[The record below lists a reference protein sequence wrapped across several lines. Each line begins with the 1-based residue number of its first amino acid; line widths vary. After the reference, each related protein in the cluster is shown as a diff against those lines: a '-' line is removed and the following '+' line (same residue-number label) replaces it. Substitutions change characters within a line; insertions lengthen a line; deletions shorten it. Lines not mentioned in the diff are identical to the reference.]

1 MRLRGQARHDPVRQR
16 SLEIGPSA
24 VAVGKPVSS
33 CTLGAASEVT
43 LLLPDGR
50 LRRESKQASRAVT
63 HTEGG

>member
-33 CTLGAASEVT
+33 CSLGAASEVT
-43 LLLPDGR
+43 LLLLDGR
-50 LRRESKQASRAVT
+50 LRR
-63 HTEGG
+63 